1 MRTLTNS
8 YLLLDFCMAVRKKLK
23 LTAPIESK
31 GIGSMALE
39 LSLKTNGPCPTEP
52 INKESYKV

>member
-1 MRTLTNS
+1 
-8 YLLLDFCMAVRKKLK
+8 MAVRKKLK